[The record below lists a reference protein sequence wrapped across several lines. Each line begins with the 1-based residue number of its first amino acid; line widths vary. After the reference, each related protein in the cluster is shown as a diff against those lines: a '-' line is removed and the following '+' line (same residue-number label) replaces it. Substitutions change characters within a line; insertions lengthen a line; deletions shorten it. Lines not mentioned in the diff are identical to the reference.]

1 LNKISSCLLA
11 IVLTTFALSG
21 CDSDRSGSHSRR
33 HERSQYEDEE
43 SSNSRNL
50 SPSPIPPGAVEATD
64 DHEII
69 QAQTSNLVNAEVTGR
84 AVVKK
89 LLRDDVVAPRHQKF
103 LLELTNG
110 TTILVAHNTD
120 VAPQVP
126 IQEGDQL
133 VIHGS
138 FIYNTKGGLI
148 HWTHHSN
155 SPRHQGGYI
164 DFNGA
169 RYQ

>member
-1 LNKISSCLLA
+1 MIT
-11 IVLTTFALSG
+11 VFALNA
-21 CDSDRSGSHSRR
+21 CDSDGSGGHSRG
-33 HERSQYEDEE
+33 HERSQYEDYE
-43 SSNSRNL
+43 SNSSRNL
-50 SPSPIPPGAVEATD
+50 SASPVPPGAFEAPD

-69 QAQTSNLVNAEVTGR
+69 QAQSSHLVNAEVTGR
-84 AVVKK
+84 AVVKR
-89 LLRDDVVAPRHQKF
+89 LLHDDVVAPRHQKF

-126 IQEGDQL
+126 VQEGDQV
-133 VIHGS
+133 VIRGS
-138 FIYNTKGGLI
+138 FIYNAKGGLI

>member
-1 LNKISSCLLA
+1 LNKFSAGLLA
-11 IVLTTFALSG
+11 LVLTVFALSG
-21 CDSDRSGSHSRR
+21 CDSDRSGNHSR
-33 HERSQYEDEE
+33 HQRSQDEDEE

-50 SPSPIPPGAVEATD
+50 SPSPVPPGAIEPTD
-64 DHEII
+64 DHEIV
-69 QAQTSNLVNAEVTGR
+69 QAQTSNLVNAEVKGL

-89 LLRDDVVAPRHQKF
+89 LLHDDVVAPRHQKF

-133 VIHGS
+133 VICGS
-138 FIYNTKGGLI
+138 FIYNAKGGLI
-148 HWTHHSN
+148 HWTHHST

-164 DFNGA
+164 DFNGS